1 MNYIIPS
8 LTISIIYMMYK
19 IIDMKYITKE
29 EKSLKN
35 ITKDSL
41 VVFLCGILS
50 LFALDQ
56 LNINQLI
63 GNSKDTLSAFTNDP
77 DF

>member
-8 LTISIIYMMYK
+8 LTISILYMIYK

-50 LFALDQ
+50 LFVLDQ

-63 GNSKDTLSAFTNDP
+63 GNSKDALSAFTNDP

>member
-1 MNYIIPS
+1 
-8 LTISIIYMMYK
+8 MYK

-63 GNSKDTLSAFTNDP
+63 GNSKDDLSAFTNDP

>member
-1 MNYIIPS
+1 MNFIVPS
-8 LTISIIYMMYK
+8 LVMSIIYMIYK
-19 IIDMKYITKE
+19 IIDMKYISKE

-41 VVFLCGILS
+41 VVFLCGI
-50 LFALDQ
+50 FALFILEQ

-63 GNSKDTLSAFTNDP
+63 GNSKEVLSAFTNDP

>member
-8 LTISIIYMMYK
+8 LTISILYMMYK